1 MPNPHARKADFRRRL
16 VAFLVLGLVVGF
28 GGQLASFALW
38 FPPTYFA
45 SLWVP
50 GGILLAVL
58 LLRPPQEWASVVLGV
73 IVGGAGAL
81 MARSTPFHYALA
93 VYLLICL
100 AIVAVA
106 RMLGPARSPYF
117 HSLAMVGRY
126 FLLAVVLLPAFT
138 GGVSAVLATV
148 SGLRSGTLQLWLV
161 LAPAQSMGF
170 LLLTPMVVS
179 ITEYRRALRQGQ
191 RLPLRLTEA
200 SLLAAGLLMLSWGM
214 WAVAPSNPGLLPLLL
229 FAPVPMLLLVALR
242 LGELGTSVGL
252 LVVGVFAAWLGIY
265 SDGPFSIDDGKFN
278 VHTLQ
283 LWLLSVGCLVYAL
296 SAQSNQQRSMRD
308 KLAASQQR
316 IHELAARLL
325 KSHEE
330 ERARISRELH
340 DGVSQQIAS
349 FAISL
354 SSLKRTEPARVGERL
369 EELHGSMV
377 SLAEDVRRISHN
389 LHPAVLEHIG
399 LIRGLKALV
408 EEESKRWS
416 GEIWFNCSPDAE
428 PRDYTTR
435 LCLYRIAQEALRN
448 AARHS
453 RAKNIWLILRRDQTD
468 YFLELMDDGSGFDID
483 ATHHAGTLGLL
494 SMEERALLANGR
506 LCIRS
511 RAGNGTSI
519 SVRIPRPQPD
529 S

>member
-1 MPNPHARKADFRRRL
+1 
-16 VAFLVLGLVVGF
+16 
-28 GGQLASFALW
+28 
-38 FPPTYFA
+38 
-45 SLWVP
+45 
-50 GGILLAVL
+50 
-58 LLRPPQEWASVVLGV
+58 
-73 IVGGAGAL
+73 
-81 MARSTPFHYALA
+81 
-93 VYLLICL
+93 
-100 AIVAVA
+100 
-106 RMLGPARSPYF
+106 
-117 HSLAMVGRY
+117 
-126 FLLAVVLLPAFT
+126 
-138 GGVSAVLATV
+138 
-148 SGLRSGTLQLWLV
+148 

-408 EEESKRWS
+408 EEESKRWP